1 MEYFKEGSNFT
12 LGAELELQIVDKNS
26 LELASKSKLILENIS
41 TNLKPYIQ
49 PEYLQSMIEIITP
62 VFKTPQEV
70 IFFLKKILKEI
81 IDIGNNFNFS
91 FLALG
96 TTPTKIPKNIK
107 ITEDIRYQKLLE
119 EFQIVL
125 RRFFIYGFHIH
136 IGVPNKDI
144 AINVYNALINY
155 LPCLIAISASSPFFE
170 GIFTGLQS
178 YRTKIFEQ
186 LPRADIPQYFESYKD
201 FKELVDILKKTKIIQ
216 KYKDI
221 WWDVRIR
228 PDLGTVEVRVTDANP
243 DFLRLE
249 LILAFVQG
257 IAYYYADK
265 KIKKEYYQVLKQ
277 NKWNAARHGYSG
289 KFISSSSTVT
299 IGKKCLELLKLFEN
313 KGIFKKFDFDIK
325 KIKTFENLLTE
336 KNIAEKMI
344 KEYQNTANLKEAMK
358 LGICKV

>member
-1 MEYFKEGSNFT
+1 MENFKEGNNFT
-12 LGAELELQIVDKNS
+12 LGVELELQIVNKNT
-26 LELASKSKLILENIS
+26 LNLTPKSRLILENIPAH
-41 TNLKPYIQ
+41 LKPYIQ
-49 PEYLQSMIEIITP
+49 PEYLQSMIEVITP
-62 VFKTPQEV
+62 VYETPGEV
-70 IFFLKKILKEI
+70 ISSLKKILKEI
-81 IDIGNNFNFS
+81 IDIGNNFNFT

-136 IGVPNKDI
+136 IGVPNKDV

-186 LPRADIPQYFESYKD
+186 LPRADIPQYFENYEE
-201 FKELVDILKKTKIIQ
+201 FKELIDILKAAEVIQ

-228 PDLGTVEVRVTDANP
+228 PDLGTVEIRVADSNP

-249 LILAFVQG
+249 LILAFVQS

-289 KFISSSSTVT
+289 KFISSSDTTT
-299 IGKKCLELLKLFEN
+299 IGERCLDLLKLFKY
-313 KGIFKKFDFDIK
+313 KGIFKKFDVK
-325 KIKTFENLLTE
+325 KSNAFENLLME

-344 KEYQNTANLKEAMK
+344 KKYQNTADLKEVMK
-358 LGICKV
+358 IGLLKP